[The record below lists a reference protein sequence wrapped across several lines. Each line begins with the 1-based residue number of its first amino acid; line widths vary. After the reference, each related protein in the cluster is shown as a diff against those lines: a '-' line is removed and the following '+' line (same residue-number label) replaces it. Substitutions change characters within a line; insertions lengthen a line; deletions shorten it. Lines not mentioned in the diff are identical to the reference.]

1 MSREGIWTAVVV
13 ALVGLGATWFFL
25 NFERV
30 AVRER
35 VGMSG
40 EARRNPYLALERLS
54 ERMGQ
59 PARELRSLA
68 ELGDLPPRA
77 VLLLPRSRAELAR
90 RERDRLLE
98 WVARGGA
105 IVVEAEPLRVPDPL
119 LDALGVQRIRP
130 GKLPPGEVRLLAPAA
145 GAGPLRVALPVTQ
158 LLRSRHAEHA
168 AGLDEG
174 ALLLRIPY
182 ERGQATVLAELAPL
196 KNDAIGRHDHA
207 ELGWRLARGAG
218 DAAALLILDRPRKLS
233 LAGWL
238 RANAAHALAAAA
250 LLVALWLWRIAPRF
264 GPIAPDPERAR
275 RSLLDHL
282 RASGRFLW
290 AAGQGGRLAEAARDA
305 ALRRLQRA
313 HPDFAALSAPE
324 RRARIAGAFDLAEAE
339 ARRVLEPQP
348 ARTTA
353 QDFVRSVRVYQAIH
367 ERLAR

>member
-1 MSREGIWTAVVV
+1 MSREGIWTVLVA
-13 ALVGLGATWFFL
+13 ALVGLGAAWFFL
-25 NFERV
+25 NFEQV

-54 ERMGQ
+54 ERMGL
-59 PARELRSLA
+59 PARALRSPA
-68 ELGDLPPRA
+68 ELADLPPRG
-77 VLLLPRSRAELAR
+77 VLLLPRARIELAR

-105 IVVEAEPLRVPDPL
+105 IVVEAEPPSVPDPL

-130 GKLPPGEVRLLAPAA
+130 GKLPPGAVRLIAPDA
-145 GAGPLRVALPVTQ
+145 GAERLRVAMPVAQ
-158 LLRSRHAEHA
+158 LLRAPRAEYA

-174 ALLLRIPY
+174 ALLLRIAY
-182 ERGQATVLAELAPL
+182 EHGRVTVLADSAPL
-196 KNDAIGRHDHA
+196 RNDAIGGHDHA

-218 DAAALLILDRPRKLS
+218 DATAFLVFDRPQRLS
-233 LAGWL
+233 LALWL

-250 LLVALWLWRIAPRF
+250 LFVALWLWRIAPRF

-290 AAGQGGRLAEAARDA
+290 AAGQGARLAEAAREA
-305 ALRRLQRA
+305 ALRRVQRA
-313 HPDFAALSAPE
+313 QPDLAALSAPE
-324 RRARIAGAFDLAEAE
+324 RRSRLAGAFGLAGED
-339 ARRVLEPQP
+339 ARRVLEAQP
-348 ARTTA
+348 ARMTV